1 MDAVAQEDNMVKVLL
16 VNDHEAQRY
25 ALVRTLA
32 QAGYSVKE
40 AASGVEA
47 LGLAAEAPDVI
58 LLDVGLPDM
67 SGFEVCRLLKAEPT
81 TADIP
86 VIFLSAS
93 YQSST
98 SRDLGD
104 QVGGAA
110 YLFQPVDAATLW
122 AVIQGALARLNAAA
136 GSRAAGLP
144 DGNVT

>member
-1 MDAVAQEDNMVKVLL
+1 MVSVLV

-25 ALVRTLA
+25 ALVRTLV

-40 AASGVEA
+40 AVSGIEA
-47 LGLAAEAPDVI
+47 LSLAAEIPDVI

-67 SGFEVCRLLKAEPT
+67 SGFEVCRLLKAEPKT
-81 TADIP
+81 IGIP

-93 YQSST
+93 YQSSS
-98 SRDLGD
+98 SRELGD

-122 AVIQGALARLNAAA
+122 AVIQGTLARVNGAA
-136 GSRAAGLP
+136 GARAAGLA
-144 DGNVT
+144 DGNAT